1 MEPLEPTVSQ
11 TTFNQPTGTT
21 GLFGTKIPSSIAFAV
36 AVLLFLLPFIDIKC
50 NNMSLMK
57 VSGVKLATG
66 FDIKTPGSSNSL
78 FGDLSNLSEATQ
90 NNNSSNKKEGNI
102 WAMMALGLGIGGFI
116 LSIINKKISA
126 TGGLLTGS
134 LSAIAMIILFI
145 TIKNDISKEAGM
157 KPDISATQGLENTT
171 NPFSENTLIA
181 VEFAPAFYIALLS
194 FLLAAWFSY
203 KRKKYIGQSGAA
215 M

>member
-1 MEPLEPTVSQ
+1 MEPLEPTIS
-11 TTFNQPTGTT
+11 QPTSNQATVTT

-36 AVLLFLLPFIDIKC
+36 GVLLFLLPFVDIKC

-90 NNNSSNKKEGNI
+90 KNSSNKKEGNI
-102 WAMMALGLGIGGFI
+102 WAMMALGLGLGGFI
-116 LSIINKKISA
+116 LSILNKKISA
-126 TGGLLTGS
+126 AGGLLTGS

-145 TIKNDISKEAGM
+145 TVKSDINKEAGM
-157 KPDISATQGLENTT
+157 KPGISATQGLENT
-171 NPFSENTLIA
+171 NSFEDNMLIA

-203 KRKKYIGQSGAA
+203 KKKKYIGQSGTA